1 MPDRFAPPDFALAGA
16 RIECHSFIHDSFL
29 EPNQLLRDVRKIR
42 HLPGVIVQGRD
53 DIVCPTGLAWELHC
67 AWPEAELHIVPDAWH
82 SAAEVGTLPSL
93 SRRLTPAAIAGNDD
107 DKAGRRPALYLY

>member
-1 MPDRFAPPDFALAGA
+1 LPDRFEPPDFALVCA
-16 RIECHSFIHDSFL
+16 RIECHYFIHDSFL

-67 AWPEAELHIVPDAWH
+67 AWPEAELHIVPDAGH
-82 SAAEVGTLPSL
+82 SATEVGIATKLIEATNACRD
-93 SRRLTPAAIAGNDD
+93 RRQ
-107 DKAGRRPALYLY
+107 RR